1 MHILVLAYTIFCT
14 RSRKW
19 NEYTN
24 VTIA

>member
-1 MHILVLAYTIFCT
+1 MHTLVLAYTIFCT

-24 VTIA
+24 VTIV